1 MGWHWQVMD
10 DRGRFITFE
19 GIDGAGKTTQIQ
31 RVRAWILAHPS
42 WRSRRALVV
51 TREPGGT
58 ALGQQLRRLLL
69 AEPPETGPAGEAE
82 RLDEGAELMLYAAD
96 RAQHVATVL
105 LPTLMQG
112 GVVLCD
118 RYVDST
124 IAYQGYGR
132 QLNLKRI
139 EVLNDLATGGLRPDL
154 TLWLDVPVDAGAAR
168 RQRRAAGGDRLEGE
182 TRAFHERVRSGFAA
196 LAQRD
201 CDRVVRVD
209 GTGDE
214 ATVFGQVQG
223 ILRDRFRQWY
233 GVELD

>member
-1 MGWHWQVMD
+1 MGWHWQMMD

-31 RVRAWILAHPS
+31 RVQGWLLNHPA
-42 WRSRRALVV
+42 WRSRRSLVV

-58 ALGQQLRRLLL
+58 AIGRQLRQLLL
-69 AEPPETGPAGEAE
+69 AGPSLAEGEGE

-105 LPTLMQG
+105 VPTLMQG

-132 QLNLKRI
+132 QLNLKMI
-139 EVLNDLATGGLRPDL
+139 EVLNNLATSGLRPDL
-154 TLWLDVPVDAGAAR
+154 TLWLDVPVDAGALR
-168 RQRRAAGGDRLEGE
+168 RQRRSPGEVGDRLEEEG
-182 TRAFHERVRSGFAA
+182 RAFHERVRSGFAA

-201 CDRVVRVD
+201 CDRVVRID

-214 ATVFGQVQG
+214 ATVFAQVQG
-223 ILRDRFRQWY
+223 VLRDRFRSWY